1 MIYGILGPN
10 GQQILVATTSLDSR
24 LERNVL
30 VLGISSMVAT
40 FGSYTW
46 TYFLPLYFSKDFNAS
61 APVIGLVYTAWLIMT
76 GLGAAPAGALA
87 DKYGRKMII
96 VLAGLIS
103 SLGVFLLA
111 FSHSF
116 ILDAIAFPLTGLGTS
131 FLSVQ
136 NVMIAESVEAKKR
149 GSAFGKFL
157 TLSYALRS
165 FSPFI
170 GGVLLSRSE
179 SYFFPLLFLFGGAL
193 AGISTIVRL
202 FFARETLPK
211 LRDETSLLLTDQKK
225 SSSYFQSISKIFT
238 NRILLTLIL
247 VYSLYNLLVD
257 QGSYILPLYGQ
268 YQLNLNPE
276 TLGILFGVITAISGF
291 APLYFGRLSDQIG
304 RLKTIALSWIGE
316 SSTIFIFVFAP
327 RGDLIVALIGIAI
340 WSTFGVMDAPAVNA
354 WLADATDAKG
364 RGLSMGSFYSASFL
378 VAVPFF
384 SVAGFL
390 YAIDPKFPFYANSII
405 GVFALVLLI
414 GLTRSKIDL
423 ETLVKN

>member
-1 MIYGILGPN
+1 LIYFTLPPEGTAN
-10 GQQILVATTSLDSR
+10 LVATSAELG

-40 FGSYTW
+40 FGAYTW
-46 TYFLPLYFSKDFNAS
+46 AYFLPLYFHDDFGVS
-61 APVIGLVYTAWLIMT
+61 APIIGLVYTAWLIMI

-87 DKYGRKMII
+87 DKYGRKII
-96 VLAGLIS
+96 VVLAGVIS
-103 SLGVFLLA
+103 SFGVFLLA

-116 ILDAIAFPLTGLGTS
+116 VIDAVAFPLTGLGTS

-136 NVMIAESVEAKKR
+136 NVMIAESVEPKKR
-149 GSAFGKFL
+149 GSAFGNFL
-157 TLSYALRS
+157 TLTYALRS

-170 GGVLLSRSE
+170 GGFLLNSSS
-179 SYFFPLLFLFGGAL
+179 SYFFLLFLFGGSL
-193 AGISTIVRL
+193 AVTSTVIRGVL
-202 FFARETLPK
+202 ARETIPTTRGEPSLQP
-211 LRDETSLLLTDQKK
+211 DEKK
-225 SSSYFQSISKIFT
+225 SSYLQNISKIFS

-247 VYSLYNLLVD
+247 VYSLYNLFVD

-268 YQLNLNPE
+268 YQLSLNPE

-291 APLYFGRLSDQIG
+291 APLYFGRMSDRIG
-304 RLKTIALSWIGE
+304 RLKTIVLSWIGE
-316 SSTIFIFVFAP
+316 STTIFIFVFAP
-327 RGDLIVALIGIAI
+327 KGDLIVALIGIAI

-354 WLADATDAKG
+354 WLADATDVRG

-390 YAIDPKFPFYANSII
+390 YAIDPKLPFYANSIL
-405 GVFALVLLI
+405 GVCALVLLI
-414 GLTRSKIDL
+414 ELTRPKAERKRVS
-423 ETLVKN
+423 